1 MVFQNPVAVDN
12 APYLLG
18 EAPAAA
24 CVRDV
29 RGAPTAVHLVP
40 RPGAPASVEA
50 RSFLLPGFFVFHHAN
65 AYEEYSSATEGSTD
79 SSGSAESP
87 PASVTIDSIYYD
99 SMPAVGR
106 EALAA
111 QRLDPDAAFRPRLRR
126 LELDLASGAVRV
138 RRAFGGYLEMPSVA
152 PEYSGRRHRFVYG
165 YHSVFE
171 DPSVGVAKV
180 DVGGGGAAEL
190 WLPGARRFAL
200 EPVFAPRAR
209 ADGAEAGEDEGWLIC
224 QLWDAE
230 RSCSEFIVLDA
241 ADLGAGPVAVVRLR
255 APLPSALHACW
266 SESYYGPDDGGGGA
280 PSAPVGAA
288 TPFEAARL
296 RGVRRAVAPGAA
308 A

>member
-1 MVFQNPVAVDN
+1 VVFQNPVFVDN

-18 EAPAAA
+18 QAPAAA

-29 RGAPTAVHLVP
+29 RGAPTVVHLVP
-40 RPGAPASVEA
+40 RPGAPPGVEA

-65 AYEEYSSATEGSTD
+65 AFEEYSTDDSTKD
-79 SSGSAESP
+79 LSCSAEASP
-87 PASVTIDSIYYD
+87 TSVTIDSIHYD

-126 LELDLASGAVRV
+126 LELDLLLGAVRA
-138 RRAFGGYLEMPSVA
+138 RRSFDGYLEMPSVA
-152 PEYSGRRHRFVYG
+152 PEYSGRRHRYVYG

-180 DVGGGGAAEL
+180 DVGGGGGAEL

-209 ADGAEAGEDEGWLIC
+209 ADGAEAAEDEGWLIC

-230 RSCSEFIVLDA
+230 RSASEFIVLDA

-266 SESYYGPDDGGGGA
+266 SESYYGPDVGGGGGA
-280 PSAPVGAA
+280 AAPVGAVA
-288 TPFEAARL
+288 PSEAARL
-296 RGVRRAVAPGAA
+296 RGTRRAVAPGAA